1 VQSDNRVRQYV
12 SEIGSKSEY
21 GRSEFLMNSLGAYLY
36 PQSIKPVRV
45 DKSVVLPPVD
55 QFKAWQKRGKD
66 PQKFR
71 KLFPSASTSEIADK
85 FTTQLGEEFF
95 GFILNIL
102 EEEYTPFLIVSKN
115 AAS

>member
-1 VQSDNRVRQYV
+1 
-12 SEIGSKSEY
+12 
-21 GRSEFLMNSLGAYLY
+21 MNSLGAYLY
-36 PQSIKPVRV
+36 PQNIKPVHI
-45 DKSVVLPPVD
+45 DQSVSLPPVD
-55 QFKAWQKRGKD
+55 QFKTWQKRGKD

-85 FTTQLGEEFF
+85 FTLQLGEEFF

-102 EEEYTPFLIVSKN
+102 EKEYTPFLIASKN